1 MIGENHHRQY
11 TTGENPMIDFG
22 KCLIKAQTVKAIS
35 SAELA
40 RTIGVHRQQI
50 NIWRN
55 KKNVRLDTLIK
66 VCNALDMPVELFLF
80 NEI

>member
-1 MIGENHHRQY
+1 
-11 TTGENPMIDFG
+11 MIDFG
-22 KCLIKAQTVKAIS
+22 RCLIEAQSVKDIS

-40 RTIGVHRQQI
+40 RKIGVHRQQI

-66 VCNALDMPVELFLF
+66 VCTALDMPVELFLL